1 MLGRATVAAAT
12 ALVLTALSSPAAW
25 AADPT
30 PGPVSTAGADGAQPQ
45 AESEQA
51 KAIRSALQRAEETGK
66 PVRID
71 AMTNETTEV
80 FAGTDGRTLYSEA
93 NAQDVRTK
101 RGGTWQD
108 LDPTLHGNPDGT
120 VAPALTGTDLVLS
133 GGGSG
138 PLAKI
143 TAADGTSMS
152 ITAPFPLPKPTLDGA
167 TATYASVL
175 PDVDLQVT
183 ARPDGGWRDVI
194 VVRTAQAAADPRLKS
209 LRFPLSTS
217 GLKVD
222 ADAAGNVSFKDAAG
236 KVRFHAPTPFQWD
249 STAAPAPAP
258 LLKSGGAQAKSLF
271 AAPGSTGAQ
280 TEAGTSTAERPGTD
294 AAVSAI
300 GIAARDTELVLTPD
314 PATFGKGTGPWYLD
328 PETSIDK
335 QSTVNAQVQ
344 ENHPDTANVNTLS
357 ALGVGYC
364 GYSDCTGYGRYRA
377 YYQIPSP
384 DGLFEGGGH
393 GTATVTRATLSTNV
407 VDASSPGT
415 KSTLNLYSAP
425 AFQGTT
431 TWNNQPCGTNGKMTG
446 CTWAANADVT
456 GTGTGRISWD
466 VTWWMQK
473 IANDKT
479 PNWTVGVSAENETD
493 KLLRHHLGS
502 NAVITTYYDITPTIW
517 WPRTTPT
524 PGYTNDP
531 TMGTQVNDCQT
542 PGGSNAWY
550 KPGWVGANQY
560 IYLNASAWS
569 PIGAG
574 TTVNFRI
581 WDDNNSSWGATP
593 SSGGAGSYGNA
604 TVSVDRLTDGHRYGW
619 TANVYDGWLTSG
631 ETPWC
636 YFRVDK
642 TPPRV
647 SISSGDF
654 PASGTVG
661 AVPKKKAGEEGTF
674 VLSAQDPAP
683 AAGLDASGPACIR
696 WSTDPTAVTGW
707 SCNAAGTP
715 NKDGVVKSVDPND
728 PTRIIGSIAFK
739 PTRWGTNT
747 LYVQAMDVAGNYSQ
761 PMPYT
766 FYAPWDASTAAGAP
780 GDLDGDG
787 RGDALFPD
795 DLGNLRVV
803 GLDSDMTAIQ
813 GAPVGLAP
821 GGTSWKSDPAA
832 GLTVRTTHLGALRQS
847 PTPVD
852 DTIVWT
858 NAVSGGTSLASNL
871 YLYQNNGDGTFKAP
885 VLLAKPDYPKF
896 VGANGTVS
904 ETEPAGWTYDWS
916 KLTQVVALGRTSAPA
931 SANET
936 KIPQEQTAL
945 LTVENGNLWLY
956 RTLSTNDVAAPVVK
970 VSAANW
976 NNYELINPGNASGT
990 AQPTLWTRDRTDGTV
1005 RAYDIKLDANGRLD
1019 FGNLVDPTS
1028 KARTLGTQKFT
1039 VAAYP
1044 QLGSSG
1050 DATKDG
1056 LPDLW
1061 ALDTTN
1067 RLKVWPGTAAA
1078 GTTVVS
1084 GFAATPYDQGDS
1096 RRTVARLK
1104 LTNPGGSVVSDVY
1117 GKNPMTAGSA
1127 VTFPADTVNG
1137 KSTTVA
1143 HFGGGDGT
1151 AGANSVIAYGSG
1163 QNDRIK
1169 VDTTKSFTVSVW
1181 AKPAGASGAVL
1192 STKGSASSGFIL
1204 WPDGDGTWH
1213 FGMATADNTGWNYH
1227 QTSEASTSAAAY
1239 QAGRWD
1245 HLTASYN
1252 ATTGGM
1258 SLYVNGALAGSAY
1271 HKGKFGYSAP
1281 LVIGNY
1287 QNAGASATAFNG
1299 NVSDVEVYDA
1309 PTDPSS
1315 ATSRIMANLPAA
1327 VGANKCLDANGSVDA
1342 NGTAIQIWDCNPST
1356 AQQATAQP
1364 NGTIK
1369 VLSRCVDVTGA
1380 ATGNGTKIQLWTC
1393 DGNPAQQWLY
1403 RADGSLYNPMSGRCL
1418 DIPNGNIANGT
1429 QLQIWDCNQ
1438 TYPQRWGAGAA
1449 A

>member
-25 AADPT
+25 AADPAPVPT
-30 PGPVSTAGADGAQPQ
+30 PSVTAESAQP
-45 AESEQA
+45 AESAQTEE
-51 KAIRSALQRAEETGK
+51 IRSALRKAVETGK

-71 AMTNETTEV
+71 SMTNETTEV
-80 FAGTDGRTLYSEA
+80 FADTDGRSLYSDT

-101 RGGTWQD
+101 RDGAWRT
-108 LDPTLHGNPDGT
+108 LDPTLRGNADGT
-120 VAPALTGTDLVLS
+120 VTPALTGSDLVLS
-133 GGGSG
+133 GGGDG

-143 TAADGTSMS
+143 TTADGTSMS
-152 ITAPFPLPKPTLDGA
+152 IGAPFPLPKPTLNGA

-175 PDVDLQVT
+175 PDVDLRVT

-194 VVRTAQAAADPRLKS
+194 VVKTAQAAADPKLKT
-209 LRFPLSTS
+209 LHFPLETD
-217 GLKVD
+217 GVKAD
-222 ADAAGNVSFKDAAG
+222 TDAAGNVSFKDAQG

-249 STAAPAPAP
+249 SSTPPDPAP
-258 LLKSGGAQAKSLF
+258 LVKSGRAQARSLF
-271 AAPGSTGAQ
+271 TAPAVEDQ
-280 TEAGTSTAERPGTD
+280 APAGTSTAERPGTG
-294 AAVSAI
+294 AVVSTIAI
-300 GIAARDTELVLTPD
+300 VASDTELVLTPD
-314 PATFGKGTGPWYLD
+314 PATFGQGAGPWYLD
-328 PETSIDK
+328 PETSVDK
-335 QSTVNAQVQ
+335 GATVNAQVQ

-364 GYSDCTGYGRYRA
+364 GYSDCSGYGRYRA

-393 GTATVTRATLSTNV
+393 GTATVNRATLFTNV

-415 KSTLNLYSAP
+415 KSTLNVYSAP

-446 CTWAANADVT
+446 CTWAANADIT
-456 GTGTGRISWD
+456 GTGSGQIAWD

-473 IANDKT
+473 IVNEKI
-479 PNWTVGVSAENETD
+479 PNWTIGISAENEND

-502 NAVITTYYDITPTIW
+502 NAHIVTYYDITPTIW
-517 WPRTTPT
+517 YPRTSPT
-524 PGYTNDP
+524 PGFTNDP
-531 TMGTQVNDCQT
+531 LLGTQVNDCQT
-542 PGGSNAWY
+542 PGGGYAWY
-550 KPGWVGANQY
+550 APGWVGANQY
-560 IYLNASAWS
+560 VYLNASAWS

-574 TTVNFRI
+574 TTVNFHI
-581 WDDNNSSWGATP
+581 WDDNDSSWHAYP

-604 TVSVDRLTDGHRYGW
+604 TVSVDRLTDGHQYGW
-619 TANVYDGWLTSG
+619 AAAVTDGQLSSG
-631 ETPWC
+631 TTPAC
-636 YFRVDK
+636 YLRVDR

-647 SISSGDF
+647 SIASDDF
-654 PASGTVG
+654 PASGTIG
-661 AVPKKKAGEEGTF
+661 AVPKKKAGQDGTLT
-674 VLSAQDPAP
+674 LSAQDPAP
-683 AAGLDASGPACIR
+683 AAGLNASGVACIR

-707 SCNAAGTP
+707 SCNATGTK
-715 NKDGVVKSVDPND
+715 NKDGVVK
-728 PTRIIGSIAFK
+728 GSSGPITFA
-739 PTRWGTNT
+739 PPRWGTNT

-761 PMPYT
+761 PLPYT

-787 RGDALFPD
+787 RGDALVPD

-821 GGTSWKSDPAA
+821 GGTSWKSNPTT
-832 GLTVRTTHLGALRQS
+832 GLTVRTTHLGALRQP

-852 DTIVWT
+852 DTVVWT

-885 VLLAKPDYPKF
+885 VLLNKPDYPKF
-896 VGANGTVS
+896 VGPTGGTS
-904 ETEPAGWTYDWS
+904 ETEPPDWTYDWS
-916 KLTQVVALGRTSAPA
+916 KLTQVVALGRTKAPA
-931 SANET
+931 STGET
-936 KIPQEQTAL
+936 KIPQDQTAL

-956 RTLSTNDVAAPVVK
+956 RTLSTNDVGAPIVK

-976 NNYELINPGNASGT
+976 DGYELINPGAASGT
-990 AQPTLWTRDRTDGTV
+990 AQPTLWTRDKKDGTI
-1005 RAYDIKLDANGRLD
+1005 RAYDITLDANGRLN

-1061 ALDTTN
+1061 ALDTAN
-1067 RLKVWPGTAAA
+1067 HLKVWPGT
-1078 GTTVVS
+1078 GTTTVT

-1096 RRTVARLK
+1096 RRTVGRLK
-1104 LTNPGGSVVSDVY
+1104 LTDPGSSVVTDVY

-1143 HFGGGDGT
+1143 HFAGGT
-1151 AGANSVIAYGSG
+1151 AGADSLIAYGTS

-1169 VDTTKSFTVSVW
+1169 VDTTKSFTISVW
-1181 AKPAGASGAVL
+1181 AKPAGASGSVL
-1192 STKGSASSGFIL
+1192 STKGSSSSGFIL
-1204 WPDGDGTWH
+1204 WPDSDGTWH

-1227 QTSEASTSAAAY
+1227 QTSEAGTSAAAY

-1252 ATTGGM
+1252 AATGGM
-1258 SLYVNGALAGSAY
+1258 SLYVNGVLAGSAY
-1271 HKGKFGYSAP
+1271 HRDKFGYSAP
-1281 LVIGNY
+1281 LMIGSY
-1287 QNAGASATAFNG
+1287 QHAGASTSATAFSG
-1299 NVSDVEVYDA
+1299 NVSDVELFDV
-1309 PTDPSS
+1309 PTDPST
-1315 ATSRIMANLPAA
+1315 ATSRIMADLPTA
-1327 VGANKCLDANGSVDA
+1327 VGTNKCLDANGSVDA
-1342 NGTAIQIWDCNPST
+1342 NGTAIQVWDCNPST
-1356 AQQATAQP
+1356 AQQATMQP
-1364 NGTIK
+1364 NGTVK
-1369 VLSRCVDVTGA
+1369 LLSRCLDVTGA

-1418 DIPNGNIANGT
+1418 DIPNGTVANGT
-1429 QLQIWDCNQ
+1429 QLQIWDCNR
-1438 TYPQRWGAGAA
+1438 TYPQRWGVGAA
-1449 A
+1449 IA